1 MLTEEKEDYLKA
13 ILTNGGDSTFVSNK
27 ILSQY
32 LDIKPPSVSEMVSRL
47 EKAGF
52 VETKHYKGVKL
63 SKEGLSHTLDIIK
76 RHRLLE
82 QFLIEV
88 LNYNWEEVHQE
99 AEILEHKISD
109 LFLERIDKLLNY
121 PETCPHGGV
130 IPRNYIYKEK
140 YNDSLLEYDEGDIVS
155 IKRVRDRTDLLVYLS
170 SKHISIGDNIE
181 IVSKDK
187 TNKVMII
194 NNDTTMT
201 ILSYDNA
208 MNICV
213 EKN

>member
-13 ILTNGGDSTFVSNK
+13 ILTNGGDSAFVSNK

-109 LFLERIDKLLNY
+109 LFL
-121 PETCPHGGV
+121 
-130 IPRNYIYKEK
+130 
-140 YNDSLLEYDEGDIVS
+140 SLI
-155 IKRVRDRTDLLVYLS
+155 
-170 SKHISIGDNIE
+170 HI
-181 IVSKDK
+181 
-187 TNKVMII
+187 
-194 NNDTTMT
+194 
-201 ILSYDNA
+201 
-208 MNICV
+208 
-213 EKN
+213 

>member
-1 MLTEEKEDYLKA
+1 
-13 ILTNGGDSTFVSNK
+13 
-27 ILSQY
+27 
-32 LDIKPPSVSEMVSRL
+32 MVNRL

-63 SKEGLSHTLDIIK
+63 SEEGLSHTLDIIK

-121 PETCPHGGV
+121 PETCPHGELFQG
-130 IPRNYIYKEK
+130 IMFIKKSIMIHYLNMMKE
-140 YNDSLLEYDEGDIVS
+140 
-155 IKRVRDRTDLLVYLS
+155 TW
-170 SKHISIGDNIE
+170 
-181 IVSKDK
+181 
-187 TNKVMII
+187 
-194 NNDTTMT
+194 
-201 ILSYDNA
+201 
-208 MNICV
+208 
-213 EKN
+213 